1 MVMQEERH
9 TGPPSGPIRI
19 LLTGHHALLREAIRS
34 ALENE
39 PDIVTVSESQ
49 PGRMAVAEAER
60 VRPDVA
66 LLEVVLPRAD
76 GIRAIREI
84 RARVPECRVLLLC
97 DGEHQN
103 VLIEGLEAGA
113 NGYVSQESPLSELVE
128 ATRAV
133 YRGES
138 VIPPRMLGRLITN
151 LIERRREQGE
161 SMSRVSKLSPREREV
176 LRLLAEGADNIAI
189 GDALVISPQTA
200 RTHIQNI
207 LTKLGVHS
215 RLEAVAYTRRSGL
228 LEELVGPDSDEEDA
242 RRPAYGPVYG

>member
-1 MVMQEERH
+1 MQMPEDDHIGVR
-9 TGPPSGPIRI
+9 PGPIRI

-39 PDIVTVSESQ
+39 PDIVTVAESQ
-49 PGRMAVAEAER
+49 PGRMAVEEAER
-60 VRPDVA
+60 ARPDVA
-66 LLEVVLPRAD
+66 LLEVVLPRGE
-76 GIRAIREI
+76 GIRAVQEI
-84 RARVPECRVLLLC
+84 KERVPESRILLLC
-97 DGEHQN
+97 DGEHQK

-113 NGYVSQESPLSELVE
+113 SGYVSKESPLSELVE

-133 YRGES
+133 HRGES
-138 VIPPRMLGRLITN
+138 VIPPRMLGRLISN

-176 LRLLAEGADNIAI
+176 LRLLAEGADNLAI

-228 LEELVGPDSDEEDA
+228 LEELVGPETDA
-242 RRPAYGPVYG
+242 ERERRPVFG

>member
-1 MVMQEERH
+1 MQMSTEDH
-9 TGPPSGPIRI
+9 TPARKGPIRI
-19 LLTGHHALLREAIRS
+19 LLTGHHALLRDAIRS

-39 PDIVTVSESQ
+39 PDIVTVAESQ
-49 PGRMAVAEAER
+49 PGRAAVAEAER

-66 LLEVVLPRAD
+66 LLEVVLPRGE
-76 GIRAIREI
+76 GIRAVREI
-84 RARVPECRVLLLC
+84 GERVPECRILLLC
-97 DGEHQN
+97 DGEHQK

-113 NGYVSQESPLSELVE
+113 HGYVSKESPLSDLVD

-133 YRGES
+133 SRGES
-138 VIPPRMLGRLITN
+138 VIPPRMLGRLISN

-161 SMSRVSKLSPREREV
+161 SLTRVSRLSPREREV
-176 LRLLAEGADNIAI
+176 LRLLAEGADNAAI

-228 LEELVGPDSDEEDA
+228 LEDIVGPESDEEREKA
-242 RRPAYGPVYG
+242 PLFG